1 MMHNLEAARRALDDR
16 LTPLRRNEELRAPS
30 AGWIKAIRQA
40 LGMTTAQL
48 GRRIGVSQPRVVEL
62 EQAEADRSV
71 TLKSLERAAEALN
84 CRLVYALVPNEPLD
98 TRVQRQAEAVAHQ
111 HMAAAGHSMRL
122 EDQGTAPAVEARE
135 ITRLAAELLAR
146 RPARLWDR

>member
-1 MMHNLEAARRALDDR
+1 MRNLEAARRALDDR
-16 LTPLRRNEELRAPS
+16 LTPLRRSEELRAPS
-30 AGWIKAIRQA
+30 SGWIKAIRQA

-84 CRLVYALVPNEPLD
+84 CRLVYALVPNEPLE

>member
-1 MMHNLEAARRALDDR
+1 MTNLETARQALDTR
-16 LTPLRRNEELRAPS
+16 LAPLRETERLRAPS

-48 GRRIGVSQPRVVEL
+48 GQRIGVSQPRVVEL

-71 TLKSLERAAEALN
+71 TLKSLDRAAEALG
-84 CRLVYALVPNEPLD
+84 CRLVYALVPTEPLES
-98 TRVQRQAEAVAHQ
+98 RVRRQAEIAAAQ

-122 EDQGTAPAVEARE
+122 EDQGTAPAVEERE
-135 ITRLAAELLAR
+135 VQRLAAELLAR

>member
-1 MMHNLEAARRALDDR
+1 MRNLEAARRALDDR
-16 LTPLRRNEELRAPS
+16 LTPLRQNEELRAPS

-71 TLKSLERAAEALN
+71 TLKSLERAADALG
-84 CRLVYALVPNEPLD
+84 CRVVYALVPNEPLE

>member
-1 MMHNLEAARRALDDR
+1 MNNLDAARRALDDR

-71 TLKSLERAAEALN
+71 TLKSLERAAEALG
-84 CRLVYALVPNEPLD
+84 CRVVYALVPNEPLE
-98 TRVQRQAEAVAHQ
+98 TRVQRQAEAVAHR

>member
-1 MMHNLEAARRALDDR
+1 MNNLEAARRALDNR
-16 LTPLRRNEELRAPS
+16 LTPLRRSEELRAPS

-71 TLKSLERAAEALN
+71 TLKSLERAAEALG
-84 CRLVYALVPNEPLD
+84 CRLVYALVPNEPLE

>member
-1 MMHNLEAARRALDDR
+1 MRNLEAARRALDDR

>member
-1 MMHNLEAARRALDDR
+1 MRNLEAARRALDDR
-16 LTPLRRNEELRAPS
+16 LTPLRRNGELRAPS

-71 TLKSLERAAEALN
+71 TLKSLERAADALG
-84 CRLVYALVPNEPLD
+84 CRVVYALVPNEPLE

-122 EDQGTAPAVEARE
+122 EDQGTAPAVETRE

>member
-1 MMHNLEAARRALDDR
+1 MRNLEAARRALDDR

-62 EQAEADRSV
+62 EQAEADHSV
-71 TLKSLERAAEALN
+71 TLKSLERAAEALG
-84 CRLVYALVPNEPLD
+84 CRLVYALVPNEPLE
-98 TRVQRQAEAVAHQ
+98 TRIQRQAEAVAHQ
-111 HMAAAGHSMRL
+111 HMTAAGHSMRL

>member
-1 MMHNLEAARRALDDR
+1 MRNQEAARRALDDR
-16 LTPLRRNEELRAPS
+16 LTPLRRSEELRAPS
-30 AGWIKAIRQA
+30 SGWIKAIRQA

-84 CRLVYALVPNEPLD
+84 CRLVYALVPNEPLE
-98 TRVQRQAEAVAHQ
+98 TRVQRQAETVARL

-135 ITRLAAELLAR
+135 ISRLAAELLAR

>member
-1 MMHNLEAARRALDDR
+1 MRNLETARRALDDR
-16 LTPLRRNEELRAPS
+16 LTPLRQGDELRAPS

-40 LGMTTAQL
+40 LGMTTAQF
-48 GRRIGVSQPRVVEL
+48 GHRMGVSQPRAVEL

-71 TLKSLERAAEALN
+71 TLKSLERAAEALG
-84 CRLVYALVPNEPLD
+84 CTLVYALVPKEPLED
-98 TRVQRQAEAVAHQ
+98 RIQQQAERVARA

-122 EDQGTAPAVEARE
+122 EDQGTGKAVEARE
-135 ITRLAAELLAR
+135 IKRLAAELLTR

>member
-1 MMHNLEAARRALDDR
+1 MSNLDAARRALDNR
-16 LTPLRRNEELRAPS
+16 LTPLRRSEELRAPS
-30 AGWIKAIRQA
+30 SGWIKAIRQA

-71 TLKSLERAAEALN
+71 TLKSLERAAEALG
-84 CRLVYALVPNEPLD
+84 CRLVYALVPNEPLE

-111 HMAAAGHSMRL
+111 HMTAAGHSMRL

>member
-1 MMHNLEAARRALDDR
+1 MRNLEAARRALDGR

-30 AGWIKAIRQA
+30 SGWIKAIRQA

-48 GRRIGVSQPRVVEL
+48 GGRMGVSQPRIVEL

-71 TLKSLERAAEALN
+71 TLKSLERAAQALG
-84 CRLVYALVPNEPLD
+84 CRLVYALVPEEPLD
-98 TRVQRQAEAVAHQ
+98 ARIQRKAETVARE

-122 EDQGTAPAVEARE
+122 EDQGTAPTVEARE
-135 ITRLAAELLAR
+135 VARLAAELLTR

>member
-1 MMHNLEAARRALDDR
+1 MRNLEAARRALDDR
-16 LTPLRRNEELRAPS
+16 LTPLRRNAELRAPS

-84 CRLVYALVPNEPLD
+84 CRLVYALVPNEPLE

-135 ITRLAAELLAR
+135 ITRLAADLLAR

>member
-1 MMHNLEAARRALDDR
+1 MRNLDTARRALDDR

-62 EQAEADRSV
+62 EQAEANRSV
-71 TLKSLERAAEALN
+71 TLKSLERAAEALG
-84 CRLVYALVPNEPLD
+84 CRLVYALVPNEPLE
-98 TRVQRQAEAVAHQ
+98 TRVQRHAEAVAHQ

-135 ITRLAAELLAR
+135 VTRLAAELLAR
-146 RPARLWDR
+146 RPARIWDR

>member
-1 MMHNLEAARRALDDR
+1 MRNLDTARQALDDR
-16 LTPLRRNEELRAPS
+16 LEPFRGSERLRAPS

-48 GRRIGVSQPRVVEL
+48 GRRMGVSQPRIVEL

-71 TLKSLERAAEALN
+71 TLKSLERAAEALG
-84 CRLVYALVPNEPLD
+84 CRLVYALVPNEPLEAC
-98 TRVQRQAEAVAHQ
+98 VHRQAETVARE

-122 EDQGTAPAVEARE
+122 EDQGTPPTVEARE
-135 ITRLAAELLAR
+135 VARLAAELLTR

>member
-1 MMHNLEAARRALDDR
+1 MSNLEAARRALDDR

-48 GRRIGVSQPRVVEL
+48 GRRIGVSQPRIVEL

-71 TLKSLERAAEALN
+71 TLKSLDRAAEALG
-84 CRLVYALVPNEPLD
+84 CRLVYALVPNEPLE

-135 ITRLAAELLAR
+135 VTRLAAELLAR
-146 RPARLWDR
+146 RPARIWDR

>member
-1 MMHNLEAARRALDDR
+1 MSNLDAARHALDNR
-16 LTPLRRNEELRAPS
+16 LTPLRRSEELRAPS
-30 AGWIKAIRQA
+30 SGWIKAIRQA

>member
-1 MMHNLEAARRALDDR
+1 MRNLEAARRALDDR

-71 TLKSLERAAEALN
+71 TLKSLERAADALG
-84 CRLVYALVPNEPLD
+84 CRVVYALVPNEPLE

-111 HMAAAGHSMRL
+111 HMVAAGHSMRL

-135 ITRLAAELLAR
+135 ITRLAAELLAQ

>member
-1 MMHNLEAARRALDDR
+1 MRNLEAARRALDDR
-16 LTPLRRNEELRAPS
+16 LMPLRRNEELRAPP

-71 TLKSLERAAEALN
+71 TLKSLERAADALG
-84 CRLVYALVPNEPLD
+84 CRVVYALVPNEPLD